1 MTRWQECLKH
11 LQMAQTIIREES
23 HKEWSCLDSYVD
35 TVDVASALDDIIA
48 SVEWEM
54 K

>member
-1 MTRWQECLKH
+1 MSKWQECLGH
-11 LQMAQTIIREES
+11 LQAAQEIIKTEP
-23 HKEWSCLDSYVD
+23 HKGHSYLDSYVD
-35 TVDVASALDDIIA
+35 TVDANAALDDIIE